1 MNKVYENYSIP
12 QEIVE
17 ACRLKPE
24 NLDYVYSFG
33 KKNDW
38 GAFNRSIVFP
48 EMDDEDMNKLA
59 VLVYDRFVGVTSM
72 SLLRN
77 FVEYFGQK

>member
-48 EMDDEDMNKLA
+48 EMDD
-59 VLVYDRFVGVTSM
+59 
-72 SLLRN
+72 
-77 FVEYFGQK
+77 